1 MAPTRG
7 AKCQVLLSKS
17 RTCWA
22 EMCWKE
28 NFTNRRSFKAV
39 QCAGGEDS
47 LFLLLIDSAGTPH
60 HYH

>member
-17 RTCWA
+17 RT
-22 EMCWKE
+22 CWKE